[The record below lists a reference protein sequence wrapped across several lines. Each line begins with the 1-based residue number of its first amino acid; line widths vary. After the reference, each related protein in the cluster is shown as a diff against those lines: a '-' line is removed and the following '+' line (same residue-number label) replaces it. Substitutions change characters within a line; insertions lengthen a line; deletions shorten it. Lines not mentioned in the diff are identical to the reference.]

1 MEVTRNSGRLYL
13 RGMGTALV
21 TPFKED
27 KSVDYERLKV
37 LVQRQ
42 IDCGADFLVVLGTT
56 AETPTLSEEEQD
68 NIINTCI
75 EVNQGRLP
83 LVAGVSYNGTLQAID
98 RLQSMPRE
106 GVDAALVV
114 CPYYNK
120 PSQEGL
126 YQHFKAIAEVSP
138 LPILL
143 YNIPARTAVNMLPDT
158 TLRLA
163 QDCPNI
169 IGIKE
174 ASGIVSQIDLVA
186 KRRPEGF
193 CVLAGDDTITFP
205 LMSMGVDGV
214 ISVIGNAFPAEFG
227 EMVHLIQKEDFK
239 SALKIHHLFKE
250 LYSLLFVDGNPAG
263 VKCAM
268 AHLHLLE
275 EYLRLPLVPMQSPN
289 RERMLELMQELCNN
303 EVIKIHLADGSAICD
318 QLSKK

>member
-1 MEVTRNSGRLYL
+1 MSNKGERLYL

-21 TPFKED
+21 TPFRED
-27 KSVDYERLKV
+27 KSIDYDALERLTE
-37 LVQRQ
+37 RQ
-42 IDCGADFLVVLGTT
+42 IACGADFLVILGTT

-68 NIINTCI
+68 
-75 EVNQGRLP
+75 EVIRRVVKVVNKRIP
-83 LVAGVSYNGTLQAID
+83 LVVGVSHNGTLRVID
-98 RLQSMPRE
+98 RLKTMPRE

-126 YQHFKAIAEVSP
+126 YQHFKAIADNAP

-143 YNIPARTAVNMLPDT
+143 YNVPARTAVNMLPAT

-174 ASGIVSQIDLVA
+174 ASGIVSQIDLIT
-186 KRRPEGF
+186 KQRPKDF
-193 CVLAGDDTITFP
+193 CVLSGDDTITFP
-205 LMSMGVDGV
+205 LMTMGVDGV

-227 EMVHLIQKEDFK
+227 EMVHLLEEKRFEE
-239 SALKIHHLFKE
+239 ALELHHLFKE
-250 LYSLLFVDGNPAG
+250 MYSLLFVDGNPVG

-268 AHLHLLE
+268 THLGLIGEH
-275 EYLRLPLVPMQSPN
+275 LRLPLVEMQSPN
-289 RERMLELMQELCNN
+289 RERMLGQMCEICEHP
-303 EVIKIHLADGSAICD
+303 VIKKHLENDPYKRLD
-318 QLSKK
+318 N